1 MKYVK
6 FSYSNGY
13 AGCEEDYFCAFD
25 DSISDEELQNVFE
38 DFLNGYYN
46 FSEPDDRFC
55 DCDDETAIEDYY
67 NEVKEDSYWTE
78 VSKEEWEE
86 NNGEEYW

>member
-6 FSYSNGY
+6 FVFSNGY
-13 AGCEEDYFCAFD
+13 WGCEEEYYYAFD
-25 DSISDEELQNVFE
+25 NSITDETLSFLFE
-38 DFLNGYYN
+38 DHLNSYSFL
-46 FSEPDDRFC
+46 EPDDRFC

-67 NEVKEDSYWTE
+67 NEVKEDSYWEE

-86 NNGEEYW
+86 NNGEKYY